1 MQLSLLLFVAMTVS
15 SQLGALENAR
25 MPLGVP
31 FGIEGTPE
39 WKIDSTWRI
48 AGELGLRLRTF
59 QMRWLET
66 EPGKY
71 SWSESPTEDDFLKRL
86 RELKSRGFTVSVDY
100 TNVFMDHKHL
110 PGYLEGKSL
119 DDAYLLDRW
128 EAHLEAFLERY
139 GESIDL
145 LSFGLEV
152 DTYFAKHP
160 NEWKAFLVY
169 FRRGV
174 AVARRLRPKIRLSV
188 TLQSGGLDRFWKD
201 LSADCDFLSTTYYAP
216 CSAFGKSPTSEAL
229 EPSHPRYFRLTL
241 DRILQVAG
249 KKKVLLR
256 EVGCPSHEAVDSS
269 PEIQAKFVHALFDW
283 LRDHEESLIGVSWV
297 GRIDWPWEHT
307 KTALKGQLD
316 DALLRDGPFLHF
328 LTSLGLQY
336 ENGMEKP
343 AFKALRD
350 ELKNPRAAKE
360 TKREEPP
367 AHAWRDPSIEG
378 AWRVMSAEFSG
389 ADYSSL
395 RGAKLVLGVGTKSFL
410 LPDGTVE
417 NGSYEVAV
425 GEPVH
430 RIDATT
436 EGRAGTALGIYK
448 VEGKKLKMCF
458 SQSGAARP
466 TTFETRR
473 GDDHILLVLEPVER
487 Q

>member
-1 MQLSLLLFVAMTVS
+1 MQLAKFLFVSMTMLS
-15 SQLGALENAR
+15 PLGAAEDEKALLE
-25 MPLGVP
+25 VP

-39 WKIDSTWRI
+39 RQNDSTWRI
-48 AGELGLRLRTF
+48 ARELGLRLRTF
-59 QMRWLET
+59 QMRWLES

-71 SWSESPTEDDFLKRL
+71 SWSGSPADDAFLEEL
-86 RELKSRGFTVSVDY
+86 RELKSQGFTVSMDY

-119 DDAYLLDRW
+119 DDAYLLERW
-128 EAHLEAFLERY
+128 EAHLKAFLERY

-152 DTYFAKHP
+152 DTYFGKHP
-160 NEWKAFLVY
+160 NEWKPFLAY

-216 CSAFGKSPTSEAL
+216 SSALGKSPTSEAL
-229 EPSHPRYFRLTL
+229 DPNHPRYFGRTL
-241 DRILQVAG
+241 DRILRAAG

-269 PEIQAKFVHALFDW
+269 PETQAKFVHALFGW

-316 DALLRDGPFLHF
+316 DALLTDGPFLRF

-336 ENGMEKP
+336 ENGREKP
-343 AFKALRD
+343 AFEALRE
-350 ELKNPRAAKE
+350 ELRKPRMAQDRRPAS
-360 TKREEPP
+360 PP
-367 AHAWRDPSIEG
+367 APGGRDPAIEG
-378 AWRVMSAEFSG
+378 AWRVVSAELSG
-389 ADYSSL
+389 ADFSPL
-395 RGAKLVLGVGTKSFL
+395 RGAKLVLEVGKKTFV

-417 NGSYEVAV
+417 KGSYEVGT
-425 GEPVH
+425 GEPAR

-436 EGRAGTALGIYK
+436 EGRAGTAMGIYE
-448 VEGKKLKMCF
+448 VDGKKLKMCF

-466 TTFETRR
+466 AAFETRG
-473 GDDHILLVLEPVER
+473 GDDRILLVLERVEGK
-487 Q
+487 